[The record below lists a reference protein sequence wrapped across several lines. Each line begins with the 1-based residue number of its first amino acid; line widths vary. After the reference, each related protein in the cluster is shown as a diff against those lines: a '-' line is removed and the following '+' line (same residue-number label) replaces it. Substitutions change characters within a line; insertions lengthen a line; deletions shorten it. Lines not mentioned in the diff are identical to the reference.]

1 MENEKEK
8 EEAVTSQEIKT
19 PREAHGVMN
28 KLYLC
33 VKKFA
38 DDESTPEGEKGTMD
52 LGDID
57 SEMLMRT
64 IEICGHESKYLH
76 KRCASLEQ
84 DLEAMRSKVDE
95 LTKALAKAKRKKF

>member
-1 MENEKEK
+1 MENEKATE
-8 EEAVTSQEIKT
+8 VIPQEIKT
-19 PREAHGVMN
+19 PREAHGIMN

-33 VKKFA
+33 IKKF
-38 DDESTPEGEKGTMD
+38 DEDESTPAGETGTMD
-52 LGDID
+52 LKDLD
-57 SEMLMRT
+57 TDMLMRA
-64 IEICGHESKYLH
+64 IEICGHESKFLH

>member
-8 EEAVTSQEIKT
+8 EEVTQEIKT
-19 PREAHGVMN
+19 PREAHGIMN

-38 DDESTPEGEKGTMD
+38 DDESVPEGERGTMD

-57 SEMLMRT
+57 SQTLMRT
-64 IEICGHESKYLH
+64 IEICGQESKYLH